1 MRQLGSFVEGPE
13 ARRCE
18 MSVET
23 IEEECKKG
31 MGKVKV
37 GRAALILL
45 AVLLLAPTGL
55 APRLNVAHATT
66 FPCGSSNTVLLIQ
79 DSPPRM
85 PAQNHDP
92 NGADV
97 NELEARN
104 MPFCI
109 ITSDQ
114 LASTDLSQFSEI
126 IIASTQNQAFYDNLF
141 PGGAIDPN
149 I

>member
-1 MRQLGSFVEGPE
+1 
-13 ARRCE
+13 

-45 AVLLLAPTGL
+45 AVLLLAPIGL
-55 APRLNVAHATT
+55 APRLNVVHAAT
-66 FPCGSSNTVLLIQ
+66 FPCDSSKTVLLIQ

-85 PAQNHDP
+85 TASNHDP

-97 NELEARN
+97 NELKARN
-104 MPFCI
+104 IPFCMKSSSEI
-109 ITSDQ
+109 GSTS
-114 LASTDLSQFSEI
+114 LAQFLEI
-126 IIASTQNQAFYDNLF
+126 IIASTQNQRSEERRVGNEW
-141 PGGAIDPN
+141 
-149 I
+149 